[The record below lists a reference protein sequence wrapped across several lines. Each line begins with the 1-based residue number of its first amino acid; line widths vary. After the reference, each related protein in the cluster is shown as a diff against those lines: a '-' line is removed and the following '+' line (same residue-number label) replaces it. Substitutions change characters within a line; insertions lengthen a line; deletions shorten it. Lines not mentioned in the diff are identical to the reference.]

1 MWEFEE
7 LMILPGTEQERDWLA
22 ERLSTLSKKE
32 KHIVSAIVISARPE
46 SMAEAI
52 NQLLSMEDYG
62 VCFPAGS
69 YAQLGS
75 FYLRHEAH
83 LPERTMYYADLERIG
98 MMYED
103 RHPGLFIGSCYVAY
117 TL

>member
-62 VCFPAGS
+62 VCFPREATHSWGAFISGTKPICRNALCTTRIWNGS
-69 YAQLGS
+69 A
-75 FYLRHEAH
+75 
-83 LPERTMYYADLERIG
+83 
-98 MMYED
+98 
-103 RHPGLFIGSCYVAY
+103 
-117 TL
+117 